1 MDIENRYQLALDYLY
16 SFIDHSL
23 TRNFRN
29 SPDNF
34 DLNRM
39 RKMMTILGNPQTKYK
54 VIHVAGTKGKGST
67 SAFIANVLQEA
78 GYNVG
83 FYTSPHLNDYCER
96 IQVNQIK
103 MSHPNFVDLIDEIR
117 PFIELVEGITTF
129 ELTTAIAFL
138 YFSKQK
144 IDYAVVEVGL
154 GGRLDATNIVDP
166 MVSVITSLSLDHINV
181 LGDTL
186 AQIAYEKAGIIKPG
200 KPVVISPQK
209 EEAKRVLIRIAE
221 ERDSELIEVG
231 EDYLYASSS
240 HNLDGQSFI
249 VWSKDE
255 QLAVSKFIESSGRDE
270 WVPKRFHIPLLGFH
284 QVQNAA
290 TAYAA
295 LQVLINS
302 GTKITDQNISNGF
315 QKVVWPGRFEVIC
328 KKPLIIIDSAHN
340 RESALRLRLAIDDYF
355 PGIPVTLIFGASE
368 DKDIEGMLAELLP
381 RVKLV
386 VATKS
391 FHPRALEPKIIVE
404 YALKSGK
411 RGYETNSVEE
421 AVDKALE
428 LAGNESIILVAG
440 SLFVAAAVREV
451 WFANSS
457 DFII

>member
-1 MDIENRYQLALDYLY
+1 MDIETRYQIALDYLY

-34 DLNRM
+34 DLDRM
-39 RKMMTILGNPQTKYK
+39 RKMMTILGNPQNKYK

-103 MSHPNFVDLIDEIR
+103 LSHPDFVDLIDEIR
-117 PFIELVEGITTF
+117 PFVELVEGITTF

-138 YFSKQK
+138 YFFKQK

-166 MVSVITSLSLDHINV
+166 VVSVITSLSLDHINV

-186 AQIAYEKAGIIKPG
+186 AKIAYEKAGIIKPG

-209 EEAKRVLIRIAE
+209 EEAKRVLFRIAE
-221 ERDSELIEVG
+221 ERESELVEVG
-231 EDYLYASSS
+231 EDFLYASSA
-240 HNLDGQSFI
+240 HNLDGQSFF

-255 QLAVSKFIESSGRDE
+255 QVAVSRFIESSGRDE

-302 GTKITDQNISNGF
+302 GTKITDQNISQGF
-315 QKVVWPGRFEVIC
+315 HKVVWPGRFEVIS
-328 KKPLIIIDSAHN
+328 KKPMIVIDSAHN

-355 PGIPVTLIFGASE
+355 PGVPVTLIFGASE

-391 FHPRALEPKIIVE
+391 FHPRALEPEMIVE

-411 RGYETNSVEE
+411 RGYVTNSVEE

-428 LAGNESIILVAG
+428 LAGNETIILVAG

-451 WFANSS
+451 WYSNSNE
-457 DFII
+457 FMI

>member
-166 MVSVITSLSLDHINV
+166 IVSVITSLSLDHINV

-302 GTKITDQNISNGF
+302 GTKITDLNISNGF